1 MKMKEP
7 KLKQFKSCGGFTFFL
22 HSPPQK
28 NDVPSATVRREGA
41 KEVRTPKMGEE
52 YGRSRKGRRTV
63 VVEESAGFSLVDE
76 GIYRA
81 ELIDIQDIETQFGVS
96 WRWVFDLVDF
106 PEETLVSGV
115 SSQKMTT
122 RSKAYE
128 WVSVLLGREPEPGEE
143 VSFDD
148 LIGRQAMVTIK
159 NRPMRNGGEISNVVA
174 LAKVPKQ
181 MSIGKV
187 DERAEAEAEKEIEEE
202 AEEET
207 EEEEEEETE
216 AETEKKQKKTE
227 KKTRRKR

>member
-52 YGRSRKGRRTV
+52 YGRERRGRRTV

-76 GIYRA
+76 GLYRA

-148 LIGRQAMVTIK
+148 LIGKQAMVTIK
-159 NRPMRNGGEISNVVA
+159 NRAMRDGREISNVVA
-174 LAKVPKQ
+174 LAKMPKQ

-207 EEEEEEETE
+207 EEEAE
-216 AETEKKQKKTE
+216 AETEKKQQKKA
-227 KKTRRKR
+227 KKTRRNK

>member
-1 MKMKEP
+1 M
-7 KLKQFKSCGGFTFFL
+7 
-22 HSPPQK
+22 
-28 NDVPSATVRREGA
+28 
-41 KEVRTPKMGEE
+41 
-52 YGRSRKGRRTV
+52 

-96 WRWVFDLVDF
+96 WRWVFDLVDM

-148 LIGRQAMVTIK
+148 LIGKQAMVTIK
-159 NRPMRNGGEISNVVA
+159 NRAMRDGREVSNVVA
-174 LAKVPKQ
+174 LAKLPKQ

-187 DERAEAEAEKEIEEE
+187 DERTEAEAEKEIEEE
-202 AEEET
+202 TEEEAEEET
-207 EEEEEEETE
+207 EEETEEKTEE
-216 AETEKKQKKTE
+216 KQQKE
-227 KKTRRKR
+227 KKTTRRKK

>member
-7 KLKQFKSCGGFTFFL
+7 KHKQFKSCGGFTFFL
-22 HSPPQK
+22 HSSPQK
-28 NDVPSATVRREGA
+28 NDVPSTTVRREGA

-52 YGRSRKGRRTV
+52 YGRSRKDRRTV

-76 GIYRA
+76 GLYRA

-148 LIGRQAMVTIK
+148 LIGKQAMVTIK
-159 NRPMRNGGEISNVVA
+159 NRAMRDGREISNVVA
-174 LAKVPKQ
+174 LAKMPKQ

-207 EEEEEEETE
+207 EEEAE
-216 AETEKKQKKTE
+216 AETEKKQQKKA
-227 KKTRRKR
+227 KKTRRNK

>member
-1 MKMKEP
+1 MKMREP
-7 KLKQFKSCGGFTFFL
+7 KHKQFKSCGGFTFFL

-28 NDVPSATVRREGA
+28 NDVPSTTVRREGA

-52 YGRSRKGRRTV
+52 YGRERRGRRTV

-76 GIYRA
+76 GLYRA

-148 LIGRQAMVTIK
+148 LIGKQAMVTIK
-159 NRPMRNGGEISNVVA
+159 NRAMRDGREISNVVA
-174 LAKVPKQ
+174 LAKMPKQ

-207 EEEEEEETE
+207 EEEAE
-216 AETEKKQKKTE
+216 AETEKKQQKKA
-227 KKTRRKR
+227 KKTRRNK